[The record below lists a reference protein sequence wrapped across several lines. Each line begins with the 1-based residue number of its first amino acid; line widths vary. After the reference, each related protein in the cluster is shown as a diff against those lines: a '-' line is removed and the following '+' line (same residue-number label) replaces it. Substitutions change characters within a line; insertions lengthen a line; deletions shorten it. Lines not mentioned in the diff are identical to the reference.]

1 MPYKKRVS
9 LALLCVLV
17 ISGMLAIIWLYM
29 IDPKPDSFPTNKQLI
44 NQMNEIFS
52 QADAK
57 GVQDIVPIDK
67 RHKVVPYFSEEGD
80 YGISY
85 WEWRL
90 HKWQIVYIDTT
101 GEPSLWKIDKS
112 DPSTYYF
119 VWNLQSSNQLRS
131 LKFFLIRD
139 RQFYSVDGEETY
151 HPKIK
156 LETKVKLKKL
166 YGIMPIPEKW
176 SPVVKSMKQIGTSE
190 YPISIFNEDAPMN
203 NMFYGW
209 VPFDQKGQEAIDLL
223 KINGDSYYGDG
234 VNIEELMILGKEE
247 IDVLGN

>member
-1 MPYKKRVS
+1 MSYKKRVS

-44 NQMNEIFS
+44 NQMNEIFPE
-52 QADAK
+52 AAAK
-57 GVQDIVPIDK
+57 DVQDIVRIDK

-101 GEPSLWKIDKS
+101 GKPSIWKIDKG

-119 VWNLQSSNQLRS
+119 VWNLQSSDQLGS
-131 LKFFLIRD
+131 LKFFFIRD

-151 HPKIK
+151 HPRIQM
-156 LETKVKLKKL
+156 ETKVKLKKS

-176 SPVVKSMKQIGTSE
+176 GPVVKSLKQIETSPFPTFI
-190 YPISIFNEDAPMN
+190 YNADPPSYH
-203 NMFYGW
+203 MFYGW
-209 VPFDQKGQEAIDLL
+209 IPYDQKGQEATDLL
-223 KINGDSYYGDG
+223 KINGNSYYGDG